1 MPKGAYNSKKKKKK
15 KKKKNKKKKKRQWLH
30 IVEQRINLKGNQV
43 AKGSL
48 IQNAKV
54 LLKIFLKVRKSII
67 KLKQENIALKK
78 RIAQLTYK
86 NIYDLEGF
94 QSNKKIYKNYL
105 NRLN

>member
-54 LLKIFLKVRKSII
+54 LLKIFLKVRRSII
-67 KLKQENIALKK
+67 RLKLENIALKK